1 MTANTTLFIIS
12 APSGAGKSSLLDAL
26 LKTDPHLSLSIS
38 HTTRAKRPHEQPGVH
53 YHYVDHSEFEQLQ
66 QQGAFLESAHVFGH
80 RYGTSYA
87 ALQHQLATQD
97 VALEIDWQGA
107 RAVRQQFPQA
117 ISIFIAPP
125 SIQTLEQRLIQRGQD
140 HPEVIQQRMQAARD
154 ELSHYDEY
162 DYVVINDVFADTL
175 RDLQHILT
183 AERLRLTQQASHP
196 TIQRIRHMLTEPQ
209 AIDR

>member
-1 MTANTTLFIIS
+1 MMTANTTLFIVS

-53 YHYVDHSEFEQLQ
+53 YHYVDHSAFEQLK
-66 QQGAFLESAHVFGH
+66 QQGAFLESAQVFGH
-80 RYGTSYA
+80 QYGTSYA
-87 ALQHQLATQD
+87 ALQQQLTTQD

-107 RAVRQQFPQA
+107 RAVREQFPQA
-117 ISIFIAPP
+117 VSIFIAPP

-140 HPEVIQQRMQAARD
+140 NPEVIQQRMQAARA

-162 DYVVINDVFADTL
+162 DYVVINDHFADTL
-175 RDLQHILT
+175 NDLQHIIA
-183 AERLRLTQQASHP
+183 AERLRMAQQTTHP
-196 TIQRIRHMLTEPQ
+196 TTVRIRHMLTEHQ
-209 AIDR
+209 